1 MQRQFHWCQY
11 LVTLSSFDVN
21 ILSHY
26 QVLMSISCHNFKSWC
41 QYLVAISSLDVS
53 NLSHY
58 PVLISTSCHILK
70 CWYQYLV
77 TLNCLMSTSCHILK
91 SHISI
96 ITIIVIAI
104 TANFAIFSHMLS
116 PQEPTY
122 ARGREVV
129 GAVMNRKYLVHS
141 WTTQRD
147 QESLKFWKG
156 NILCTSAGLYF
167 FNLSWRRSTNHAIAA
182 SYIIFNT
189 FLHILSPQKPLVDM
203 NRTILLNCHTSFA
216 KRLWKEKL
224 D

>member
-26 QVLMSISCHNFKSWC
+26 QVLVSISCHNFKSWC

-70 CWYQYLV
+70 CWYQNLV
-77 TLNCLMSTSCHILK
+77 TFSSLMSTSCHILK

-156 NILCTSAGLYF
+156 NILCTSG
-167 FNLSWRRSTNHAIAA
+167 
-182 SYIIFNT
+182 
-189 FLHILSPQKPLVDM
+189 PL
-203 NRTILLNCHTSFA
+203 
-216 KRLWKEKL
+216 
-224 D
+224 